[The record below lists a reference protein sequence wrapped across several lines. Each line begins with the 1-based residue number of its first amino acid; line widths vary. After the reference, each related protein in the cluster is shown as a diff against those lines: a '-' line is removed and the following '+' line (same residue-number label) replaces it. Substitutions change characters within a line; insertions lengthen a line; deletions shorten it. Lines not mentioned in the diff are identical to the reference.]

1 MRIQDHKL
9 AWRWTDP
16 AYAVLPNKVLAQMHS
31 VTSDEAKALYKR
43 AQGFMGNHG
52 LSTELRPEMVSAE
65 EAASEAGSNW
75 LKQHQPHLEQPV
87 SLSWDSETALRTTW
101 GVFIS
106 YWPKFCY
113 PASDDLVVF
122 PESEAWMLLYHH
134 EREFHFGRRAAKA

>member
-65 EAASEAGSNW
+65 GGRIGGRFQLAEATSATFRAASIAFLGFR
-75 LKQHQPHLEQPV
+75 
-87 SLSWDSETALRTTW
+87 D
-101 GVFIS
+101 
-106 YWPKFCY
+106 
-113 PASDDLVVF
+113 
-122 PESEAWMLLYHH
+122 
-134 EREFHFGRRAAKA
+134 RAAYNLGSVHFILAGVLLSGFRRSGRVSRVRGVDALVPS